1 MSLGDEVADGLEQ
14 KKTLVKP
21 SSRGAAGGLGMCCQ
35 SLVLRSSIV
44 SSTLLNF

>member
-1 MSLGDEVADGLEQ
+1 MSLGEEVADGLEQ

-21 SSRGAAGGLGMCCQ
+21 GSLGAGGLGMCCQ

-44 SSTLLNF
+44 SSTLLNY